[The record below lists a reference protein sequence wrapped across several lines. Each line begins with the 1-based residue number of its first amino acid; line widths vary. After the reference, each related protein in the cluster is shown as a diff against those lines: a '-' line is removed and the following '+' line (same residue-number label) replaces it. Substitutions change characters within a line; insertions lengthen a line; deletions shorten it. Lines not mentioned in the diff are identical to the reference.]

1 MAEDTERRLKR
12 VMDKL
17 YHSPPPKSP
26 TPSFGMGAS
35 TPLKRR
41 RWELGS
47 NVEAARSVR
56 RATGEDG
63 RSPCRPWDRGDL
75 MRRLATF
82 KAMTWFGKPKAIDP
96 VNCARRGWVNV
107 QMDTLA
113 CQSCGARL
121 LFSNPSSW
129 TLQQVEKA
137 AAVFSLNLD
146 GGHKLLC
153 PWIDNICDEAL
164 AVFPPTPA
172 PALIESYKERS
183 TALLRLSAL
192 PVISST
198 VIDFMKCPQLD
209 NFLSQPTTFTYRLDG
224 GMKLISS
231 SESLVLN
238 GVPEAD
244 TSNLYHQA
252 HKIISLCGWE
262 PRLVPYVVDY
272 GHESKQSFKRDK
284 VADSSPRILG
294 NQNLASVTSSSAIFR
309 EKDDE
314 RCDHPAAGDPY
325 DPASVVLE
333 CKLCGACVGLWA
345 FITVARPLEI
355 FNLIESPE
363 DGQNDLAACGS
374 DGSTQHQKASSL
386 SMTIGGG
393 PPPTKQ
399 HFKPRISLPIVARHF
414 RAAFEKDVE
423 INSHVSKAQA
433 MDQSYTQSPLENQV
447 GSMNIDLLS
456 EEASEILKQKEAIRP
471 HLNGDASLMHEEG
484 HEQSSANTHEFLD
497 NVAEDAENRLSP
509 STDLV
514 DDIFLQTEEGTCA
527 LPDSVLSNSDDGR
540 VHSPAMGEAN
550 IFSQDGDD
558 FPGMDAQIHGTTP
571 QSITPDSSVDARLN
585 GRDGVHVAGAMET
598 DAPQPPVDRST
609 DSQVAAQRTP
619 HQISVVDDVVTE
631 CTSSWNK
638 PSLDSQQGDAN
649 KFDPIRHHRP
659 FCPWVASMGKKDL
672 PGWKLTLKALTKD
685 ESSPLA
691 KPPPL
696 PPPPLSDEALLLP
709 IFEEIK
715 RVIRLMGV
723 PVFFS
728 LDAASTEMEI
738 EPTQMNQQM
747 EIGEFPVK
755 KWQFLCQ
762 NQKLLD
768 AG

>member
-17 YHSPPPKSP
+17 YHSPRRSLQLRG
-26 TPSFGMGAS
+26 TPAETLGKFFGMGAS

-82 KAMTWFGKPKAIDP
+82 KAMTWFGKPK
-96 VNCARRGWVNV
+96 RGWVNV

-153 PWIDNICDEAL
+153 PWIDNIS
-164 AVFPPTPA
+164 
-172 PALIESYKERS
+172 LIESYKERS

-231 SESLVLN
+231 SESL
-238 GVPEAD
+238 
-244 TSNLYHQA
+244 A

-284 VADSSPRILG
+284 
-294 NQNLASVTSSSAIFR
+294 NLASVTSSSAIFR
-309 EKDDE
+309 ERDDE
-314 RCDHPAAGDPY
+314 RCDHRAAGTLMIQHC
-325 DPASVVLE
+325 SIRVQT
-333 CKLCGACVGLWA
+333 LWSMCW
-345 FITVARPLEI
+345 II

-374 DGSTQHQKASSL
+374 EFN
-386 SMTIGGG
+386 
-393 PPPTKQ
+393 PTPESIK
-399 HFKPRISLPIVARHF
+399 FKISLPIVARHF

-433 MDQSYTQSPLENQV
+433 MDQSYTQSPLENQ
-447 GSMNIDLLS
+447 
-456 EEASEILKQKEAIRP
+456 EAIRP
-471 HLNGDASLMHEEG
+471 HLNGDVSLTHEEG

-497 NVAEDAENRLSP
+497 NPSNR
-509 STDLV
+509 
-514 DDIFLQTEEGTCA
+514 
-527 LPDSVLSNSDDGR
+527 
-540 VHSPAMGEAN
+540 EAN
-550 IFSQDGDD
+550 IFQQDGDD

-571 QSITPDSSVDARLN
+571 QSITPDSSVDACLN

-609 DSQVAAQRTP
+609 ESQVAAQRTP
-619 HQISVVDDVVTE
+619 HQISVLMMMWLLSGTNQ
-631 CTSSWNK
+631 SGLSA
-638 PSLDSQQGDAN
+638 GDAN

-659 FCPWVASMGKKDL
+659 FSDSE
-672 PGWKLTLKALTKD
+672 ALSKD

-696 PPPPLSDEALLLP
+696 PPPPCLTSWGSSSALLLP

-715 RVIRLMGV
+715 RVIQVDGCS
-723 PVFFS
+723 VFFS
-728 LDAASTEMEI
+728 LDAASTERGLSR
-738 EPTQMNQQM
+738 PR
-747 EIGEFPVK
+747 
-755 KWQFLCQ
+755 
-762 NQKLLD
+762 
-768 AG
+768 